1 MSANSTDRVEILAA
15 ERAINEQYR
24 TKVGQ
29 ELAETARVVAE
40 VTSLSRNSIWAT
52 GSA

>member
-1 MSANSTDRVEILAA
+1 MSANRADQNEILAA

-29 ELAETARVVAE
+29 ELAETARVVA
-40 VTSLSRNSIWAT
+40 VFALFLGLALAY
-52 GSA
+52 G